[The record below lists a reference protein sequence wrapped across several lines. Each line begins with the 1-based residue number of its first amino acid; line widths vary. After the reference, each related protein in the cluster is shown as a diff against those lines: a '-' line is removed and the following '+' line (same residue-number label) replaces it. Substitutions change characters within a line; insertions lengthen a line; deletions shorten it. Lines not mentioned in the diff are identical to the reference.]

1 MFRLIPPVWAIKRG
15 FDMPN
20 EKNDE
25 TEFAYSYICPDCG
38 DEFLICFY
46 RKPYVGCSFTCDCG
60 RDILIDG
67 VDDDGKHLDCSH
79 IDYDGSI
86 EFPK

>member
-1 MFRLIPPVWAIKRG
+1 
-15 FDMPN
+15 MPD

-25 TEFAYSYICPDCG
+25 TEFAYSYTCPDCD
-38 DEFLICFY
+38 DEFLICFH
-46 RKPYVGCSFTCDCG
+46 RKPYAGCSFTCDCG

-67 VDDDGKHLDCSH
+67 VDDDGKRLDCSH
-79 IDYDGSI
+79 IDYDGFA

>member
-1 MFRLIPPVWAIKRG
+1 MT
-15 FDMPN
+15 D
-20 EKNDE
+20 EKNAK

-38 DEFLICFY
+38 DEFLICFQP
-46 RKPYVGCSFTCDCG
+46 KPDAAGSFTWDGG

-67 VDDDGKHLDCSH
+67 VDDDGKRLDCSH
-79 IDYDGSI
+79 IDYDGFA